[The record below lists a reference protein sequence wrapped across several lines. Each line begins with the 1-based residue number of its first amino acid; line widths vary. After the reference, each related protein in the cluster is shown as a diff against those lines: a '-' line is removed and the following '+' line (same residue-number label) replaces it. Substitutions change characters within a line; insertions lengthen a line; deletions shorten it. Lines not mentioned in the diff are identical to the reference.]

1 MPGWPQ
7 QPLHCS
13 PGSMSCPCVTHS
25 PHLVQSGLFTG
36 LPLSQRDTTSK
47 WSGICCL
54 FDLTSYHS
62 PMGSESSTTW
72 AFLLFL
78 SHSKISHPR
87 AFVFVVPVLG
97 TLCSNLYMIGPFLL
111 PRTQLNYHFFLFKI
125 GFPFT
130 YRLQSLRNLNT
141 CKSHKKQVKTSKQKC
156 QLGTTQSPSTVEWE
170 NCGIFIQ

>member
-1 MPGWPQ
+1 MSQEGDRV
-7 QPLHCS
+7 PLIIY
-13 PGSMSCPCVTHS
+13 GIRERLGVTD
-25 PHLVQSGLFTG
+25 LLLLFCF
-36 LPLSQRDTTSK
+36 K
-47 WSGICCL
+47 EEMKGI
-54 FDLTSYHS
+54 DLTSYHS